1 VSKSHVPCSE
11 TRQNDRAP
19 QPAST
24 KAKAMNSYP
33 IELEAPDIRPYRAGN
48 CGIEYVT
55 SFDSGNAGPHLMLAA
70 LTHGNELCGAIAL
83 DWLLRQEVRPRA
95 GRLTLAF
102 MNVAA
107 YARFDRNNP
116 STSRCVD
123 EDFNRVWSA
132 EVQEGKRDSVELRR
146 ARELRPLVDGVDALL
161 DIHSMQHATPPL
173 MICGMTQKA
182 RELALRLG
190 MPAHLVCDAGHAAG
204 RRMRDYGAFADDA
217 SPKNALLIECGQH
230 WERASATVAIDVMLR
245 FLLHFGVIEP
255 AFAAPHLA
263 PLPESQRVVE
273 VTEAVTI
280 ASDDF
285 RFAAPYVGMEVI
297 ARAGTVIGH
306 DGAQAVATPYDNCV
320 LIMPTMRIRKGETA
334 VRLGRIVG
342 G

>member
-1 VSKSHVPCSE
+1 M
-11 TRQNDRAP
+11 NDRKFGIGGP
-19 QPAST
+19 GASR
-24 KAKAMNSYP
+24 YP
-33 IELEAPDIRPYRAGN
+33 VELAAPDIRPYRAGN

-55 SFDSGNAGPHLMLAA
+55 SFDSGKAGPHLMLAA

-83 DWLLRQEVRPRA
+83 DWLLRQEVRPLA
-95 GRLTLAF
+95 GRLTFAF

-107 YARFDRNNP
+107 HARFERANP
-116 STSRCVD
+116 SASRCVD
-123 EDFNRVWSA
+123 EDFNRVWSP
-132 EVQEGKRDSVELRR
+132 EVLAGPRDSVELRR
-146 ARELRPLVDGVDALL
+146 ARQLRSLVDSVDALL
-161 DIHSMQHATPPL
+161 DIHSMQHATPAL

-182 RELALRLG
+182 RELALGLG
-190 MPAHLVCDAGHAAG
+190 TPAHLVCDAGHAAG

-230 WERASATVAIDVMLR
+230 WARASAAVAIDAMLR
-245 FLLHFGVIEP
+245 FLMHFGAIERDV
-255 AFAAPHLA
+255 AAPHLA
-263 PLPESQRVVE
+263 PLPAAQRVVE
-273 VTEAVTI
+273 VTQAITV

-285 RFAAPYVGMEVI
+285 RFAAPYVGMELI

-320 LIMPTMRIRKGETA
+320 LIMPSMRLKKGETA

>member
-1 VSKSHVPCSE
+1 
-11 TRQNDRAP
+11 
-19 QPAST
+19 
-24 KAKAMNSYP
+24 MNAYP
-33 IELEAPDIRPYRAGN
+33 VELEAPDLRPYRAGN
-48 CGIEYVT
+48 CGIEYVST
-55 SFDSGNAGPHLMLAA
+55 FDSGKAGPHLMLAA

-83 DWLLRQEVRPRA
+83 DWLLRQGVRPVA

-107 YARFDRNNP
+107 YARFERKNP
-116 STSRCVD
+116 SASRCVD
-123 EDFNRVWSA
+123 EDFNRVWSR
-132 EVQEGKRDSVELRR
+132 EVLEGGRDSVELRR
-146 ARELRPLVDGVDALL
+146 ARELRPLVDSVDALL
-161 DIHSMQHATPPL
+161 DIHSMQHATPAL

-182 RELALRLG
+182 RELALGLG
-190 MPAHLVCDAGHAAG
+190 TRAHLVCDAGHAAG

-230 WERASATVAIDVMLR
+230 WARASAAVAIDAMLR
-245 FLLHFGVIEP
+245 FLMHFGAIERDV
-255 AFAAPHLA
+255 AAPHLA
-263 PLPESQRVVE
+263 PLPAAQRVVE
-273 VTEAVTI
+273 VTQAITV

-285 RFAAPYVGMEVI
+285 RFAAPYVGMELI

-320 LIMPTMRIRKGETA
+320 LIMPSMRLKKGETA

>member
-1 VSKSHVPCSE
+1 
-11 TRQNDRAP
+11 
-19 QPAST
+19 
-24 KAKAMNSYP
+24 MNAYP
-33 IELEAPDIRPYRAGN
+33 VELEAPDLRPYRAGN
-48 CGIEYVT
+48 CGIEYVST
-55 SFDSGNAGPHLMLAA
+55 FDSGKAGPHLMLAA

-83 DWLLRQEVRPRA
+83 DWLLRQGVRPVA

-107 YARFDRNNP
+107 YARFERKNP
-116 STSRCVD
+116 SASRCVD
-123 EDFNRVWSA
+123 EDFNRVWSR
-132 EVQEGKRDSVELRR
+132 EVLEGGRDSVELRR
-146 ARELRPLVDGVDALL
+146 ARELRPLVDSVDALL
-161 DIHSMQHATPPL
+161 DIHSMQHATPAL

-182 RELALRLG
+182 RELALSLG
-190 MPAHLVCDAGHAAG
+190 TPAHLVCDAGHAAG

-230 WERASATVAIDVMLR
+230 WARASAAVAIDAMLR
-245 FLLHFGVIEP
+245 FLMHFGAIERDV
-255 AFAAPHLA
+255 AAPHLA
-263 PLPESQRVVE
+263 PLPAAQRVVE
-273 VTEAVTI
+273 VTQAITV

-320 LIMPTMRIRKGETA
+320 LIMPSMRLKKGETA